1 VNRLFT
7 RLQVALGNMQLQKE
21 IRPGGKRH
29 YGIENALMGQSTLS
43 ARLGFEIEF
52 ELLFGRIAMVVFGM
66 L

>member
-7 RLQVALGNMQLQKE
+7 RLQVALGNM
-21 IRPGGKRH
+21 H